1 MGNLRAFI
9 RDHRRLAALLVAL
22 ALCIRAL
29 MPAGYML
36 ERDARTVTVQI
47 CTDGISGEHT
57 RQIVIHQ
64 QGGKPDK
71 GAADHAKADGTCPWS
86 GLALAALGGADA
98 VLLALALAFVL
109 ALGFAPVA
117 ATRAVQ
123 SPFLRPPL
131 RGPPVFV

>member
-9 RDHRRLAALLVAL
+9 RDHRRLAAVLLAC

-36 ERDARTVTVQI
+36 ASDSRTVTVKI
-47 CTDGISGEHT
+47 CTDGISGDHAA
-57 RQIVIHQ
+57 QIVIHQ
-64 QGGKPDK
+64 QGDSK

-86 GLALAALGGADA
+86 GLAMASTGGADA

-117 ATRAVQ
+117 ASRTFQ
-123 SPFLRPPL
+123 TPYLRPPL
-131 RGPPVFV
+131 RGPPALI

>member
-1 MGNLRAFI
+1 MGNLRTFI
-9 RDHRRLAALLVAL
+9 RDHRRLAALLLAL

-36 ERDARTVTVQI
+36 ANDARTVTVQI

-57 RQIVIHQ
+57 QQIVIHQ
-64 QGGKPDK
+64 QGGGQGESQD
-71 GAADHAKADGTCPWS
+71 GHAKADSTCPWS
-86 GLALAALGGADA
+86 GLAMASLGGADA

-117 ATRAVQ
+117 PARTGLSAY
-123 SPFLRPPL
+123 LRPPL
-131 RGPPVFV
+131 RGPPAFV